1 MPIFDQGY
9 QHWNGPL
16 SGHAWRWLAI
26 TRHGVRIGM
35 KGRALRSFLLLSLM
49 PAVALVF
56 ALSLWGLV
64 ERKSELVA
72 VIVQFLVSANLL
84 NPAVVADP
92 RHYRVEIWTLC
103 YTLFLSTELT
113 LSMILVLLVGPEL
126 ISQDLRFNAL
136 PLYLSRP
143 LRRIDYLVGKLGVI
157 AAFLGMVIIVPC
169 LLAYVLG
176 LLFSLDLT
184 ILSDTYRL
192 LLASVGYG
200 LVIILSAGT
209 LILALSSLSRNSRYV
224 ALFWLGIWIVSGIV
238 ATVLQSTY
246 QVQRRQEAYRHAV
259 AAQQATSMP
268 EPAPQEP
275 SGRRRQGRRAP
286 PMQRWGGNEFEN
298 DELEASKTNWRP
310 LISYTG
316 NLSRIG
322 RQLLGT
328 DAAWK
333 TLSELE
339 PAYGRQGFLFRSMGP
354 QYPWYWSATVLAG
367 LFGLSACILSLSV
380 RSLDRLR

>member
-9 QHWNGPL
+9 QHWNGSL

-35 KGRALRSFLLLSLM
+35 KGKALRLFLSLALL
-49 PAVALVF
+49 PALALVS
-56 ALSLWGLV
+56 ALSVWGLV
-64 ERKSELVA
+64 ERNASYVA
-72 VIVQFLVSANLL
+72 PIVQFLVSMGLL
-84 NPAVVADP
+84 NPAVAADP

-103 YTLFLSTELT
+103 YTLFLSMELT
-113 LSMILVLLVGPEL
+113 LSMILILLTGPEL

-157 AAFLGMVIIVPC
+157 ATFLGLVMIVPC
-169 LLAYVLG
+169 LSAYVLG

-184 ILSDTYRL
+184 ILRDTFRL
-192 LLASVGYG
+192 LLASIAYG
-200 LVIILSAGT
+200 LVIIVSAGT

-224 ALFWLGIWIVSGIV
+224 ALFWLGVWIISNVVSGV
-238 ATVLQSTY
+238 VQSTDH
-246 QVQRRQEAYRHAV
+246 VQRRRTHY
-259 AAQQATSMP
+259 QQTMVTKP
-268 EPAPQEP
+268 DTPTRP
-275 SGRRRQGRRAP
+275 SGRGRGGFAGMGRRP
-286 PMQRWGGNEFEN
+286 VVRDEFESE
-298 DELEASKTNWRP
+298 DLEAAKTNWRP
-310 LISYTG
+310 LLSYTS
-316 NLSRIG
+316 NLSRVG

-339 PAYGRQGFLFRSMGP
+339 PVGGRGQFIAQSLDS
-354 QYPWYWSATVLAG
+354 QYPWYWSAGVLAG